1 MVLGSII
8 LFKKKTKNFN
18 DWYTAAIAA
27 EKVKEHANL
36 GIRHKKA
43 LK

>member
-8 LFKKKTKNFN
+8 LFKKKTMNFN
-18 DWYTAAIAA
+18 DYEYTAAIAA

-36 GIRHKKA
+36 GIRH
-43 LK
+43 